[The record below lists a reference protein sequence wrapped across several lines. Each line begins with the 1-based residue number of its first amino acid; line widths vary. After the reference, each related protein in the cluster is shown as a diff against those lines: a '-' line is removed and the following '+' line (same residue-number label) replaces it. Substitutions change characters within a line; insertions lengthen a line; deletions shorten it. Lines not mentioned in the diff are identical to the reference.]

1 MSVKLSD
8 DEFRALSA
16 EIARRE
22 RAEQGLP
29 EVMDDPATYAY
40 IARVL
45 ASEPKDAA

>member
-1 MSVKLSD
+1 MKKLTD
-8 DEFRALSA
+8 DEFRARSA
-16 EIARRE
+16 AIARRE

-45 ASEPKDAA
+45 GTEPKDAA